1 MRQCP
6 GISGISSSDFRSGYS
21 GAAGDVRP
29 ATRARDAHRSRIP
42 AESPANKDNSRVRRN
57 NRVASRRQLQVTRTN
72 FLAYPQP
79 PS

>member
-6 GISGISSSDFRSGYS
+6 GISGISSSDFRSG
-21 GAAGDVRP
+21 AQVWP

-42 AESPANKDNSRVRRN
+42 AESPANKDNSRIRRN
-57 NRVASRRQLQVTRTN
+57 NRVASHRQLQVTRTN